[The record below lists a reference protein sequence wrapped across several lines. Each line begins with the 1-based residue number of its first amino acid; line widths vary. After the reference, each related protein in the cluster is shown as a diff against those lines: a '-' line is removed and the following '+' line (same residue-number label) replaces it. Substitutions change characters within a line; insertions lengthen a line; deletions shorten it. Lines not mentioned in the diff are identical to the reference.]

1 MIDSVEYDASQATL
15 VHNTPSSVSS
25 DMLPFSNHNFPVEHP
40 VARKVLARA
49 VREVHFRKL
58 HQTGVVV
65 ANNRKSL
72 PPTNCNEEEREW
84 GRSVLTSEQLVNEE
98 RERSAQEGGRERG
111 TGVCLAIST
120 STHPPQ
126 TILLPPLSDSD
137 RTVEQD
143 TKRQFLIE
151 VVQPAIF
158 TRIRLPNS
166 LPLHPTKAVSSTETS
181 PRVLPHTN
189 APASNDVDENDDEAM
204 EILLRSPPTT
214 RLASPTKERA
224 DVARATAEN
233 EDDELAETRET
244 ERSGR

>member
-1 MIDSVEYDASQATL
+1 MLPRRHLSTTHPPLSVRTCCPSPTTTSPS
-15 VHNTPSSVSS
+15 NTPSPAKCSHVQFERATFGSFTKPELS
-25 DMLPFSNHNFPVEHP
+25 WLTIANHFHP
-40 VARKVLARA
+40 QIATK
-49 VREVHFRKL
+49 RERV
-58 HQTGVVV
+58 
-65 ANNRKSL
+65 
-72 PPTNCNEEEREW
+72 

-224 DVARATAEN
+224 DVTRATAEN

>member
-1 MIDSVEYDASQATL
+1 
-15 VHNTPSSVSS
+15 
-25 DMLPFSNHNFPVEHP
+25 MLPRRHLSTTHPPLSVRTCCPSPTTTSPSEHP

-49 VREVHFRKL
+49 VREATFGSFTKPELSWLTIANHFHPQIATKRR
-58 HQTGVVV
+58 V
-65 ANNRKSL
+65 
-72 PPTNCNEEEREW
+72 

-224 DVARATAEN
+224 DVTRATAEN

>member
-49 VREVHFRKL
+49 VREGHFRKL

-72 PPTNCNEEEREW
+72 PPTNCNEEERV

-98 RERSAQEGGRERG
+98 RERSAQEGERARDW
-111 TGVCLAIST
+111 CLSRHLDQHTSST
-120 STHPPQ
+120 DNPPSSS
-126 TILLPPLSDSD
+126 LDSD

-181 PRVLPHTN
+181 PRAPHTN

>member
-49 VREVHFRKL
+49 VREGHFRKL

-98 RERSAQEGGRERG
+98 RERSAQEGGERARDWCLSRHLDQHTSSTDNPPSSSLGQRQNNSQTLFHCIRRRLCHQLKRLRVCSPHKRSGVERCGRERRRG
-111 TGVCLAIST
+111 DGDSASVATNNQTG
-120 STHPPQ
+120 
-126 TILLPPLSDSD
+126 LSNEGEGGCGEGDGG
-137 RTVEQD
+137 
-143 TKRQFLIE
+143 
-151 VVQPAIF
+151 
-158 TRIRLPNS
+158 
-166 LPLHPTKAVSSTETS
+166 
-181 PRVLPHTN
+181 
-189 APASNDVDENDDEAM
+189 
-204 EILLRSPPTT
+204 
-214 RLASPTKERA
+214 ER
-224 DVARATAEN
+224 R
-233 EDDELAETRET
+233 R
-244 ERSGR
+244 

>member
-49 VREVHFRKL
+49 VREGHFRKL

-72 PPTNCNEEEREW
+72 PPTNCNEEERV

-98 RERSAQEGGRERG
+98 RE
-111 TGVCLAIST
+111 